1 MAEKLIYE
9 IRQEHSKLNE
19 KKLFSEQSILIK
31 KINSL
36 LSKSVFSNFVPNYKS
51 LATVYQIF
59 NQETPVKKRVL
70 LEHALIKKMSNKIT
84 DSELKIKP
92 INSLVY
98 KSFVSRFNSEYSSTL
113 ISEQKELLS
122 KYISSFVDN
131 GIELKMFLNEEIS
144 RLKDSI
150 KESLSLE
157 DIKQDT
163 EMVSK
168 TKKILETL
176 DNFRKDRID
185 KNLIM
190 KVLKIQNLAKEI
202 ENDGH

>member
-1 MAEKLIYE
+1 
-9 IRQEHSKLNE
+9 
-19 KKLFSEQSILIK
+19 
-31 KINSL
+31 
-36 LSKSVFSNFVPNYKS
+36 
-51 LATVYQIF
+51 
-59 NQETPVKKRVL
+59 
-70 LEHALIKKMSNKIT
+70 
-84 DSELKIKP
+84 
-92 INSLVY
+92 
-98 KSFVSRFNSEYSSTL
+98 
-113 ISEQKELLS
+113 
-122 KYISSFVDN
+122 
-131 GIELKMFLNEEIS
+131 MFLNEEIS

-168 TKKILETL
+168 AKKILETL